1 MMTALFRFNLARAF
15 AGVFLSCLV
24 AGTVS
29 AQEVCGQFNLS
40 VTGRTD
46 LFDTLTPTFQNGD
59 GVPLI
64 GVFSV
69 ALRPREEVV
78 YPVRAGNSR
87 GGDYGGI
94 VTIENVAAGRYR
106 IALAA
111 DVRIEAVQLFRALP
125 LTEIAYDPG
134 CPGEVRRVEVMAN
147 DGPLT
152 LQIDDA
158 HAARLT
164 VAVYRP

>member
-1 MMTALFRFNLARAF
+1 MIALLRFNLTSALT
-15 AGVFLSCLV
+15 GVFLSCLA
-24 AGTVS
+24 AGAAS
-29 AQEVCGQFNLS
+29 AQEVCGQFQRS
-40 VTGRTD
+40 VTGRVD
-46 LFDTLTPTFQNGD
+46 LFDTLTPTFKNGD

-78 YPVRAGNSR
+78 YPVRAGNTR

-106 IALAA
+106 IALAG
-111 DVRIEAVQLFRALP
+111 DVRVEAVQLFRALP

-134 CPGEVRRVEVMAN
+134 CPGEVTRVEVTAN

-158 HAARLT
+158 RAPRLT
-164 VAVYRP
+164 IAVYRP